1 MPFEIGNRAFQG
13 RTRPIND
20 AIIRELKQNPE
31 KLKQAIAAQLDKAA
45 EGNLDSLDWLTT
57 RLEGKAKQAVEIDH
71 THRSIREYTIN
82 ELKSLIANE
91 IVEGTATLV
100 DSSGVGEVPVVGI
113 EAGVGTAPVVV
124 EGIPSPNSE
133 TLIDSN
139 EQG

>member
-1 MPFEIGNRAFQG
+1 MPFEIGNTYSRKQ
-13 RTRPIND
+13 RWVED
-20 AIIRELKQNPE
+20 AIRRAIVQDNGA
-31 KLKQAIAAQLDKAA
+31 KLRKAVDAQMDAAA
-45 EGNLDSLDWLTT
+45 EGNLAALDWLTT